1 MEILCIP
8 LLITVIGGII
18 VLAVE
23 YWGIRPLQSFGA
35 IKLFSLLFPFVRR
48 DWTKAT
54 KTVINKFKSQPKQ
67 YKWIIG
73 QNDFKVEDLKI
84 EKGKGT
90 LNLAVTTN
98 NNLLSSHL
106 LGKIFPEPLVIER
119 YEILFDR
126 TGDMLRIRSI
136 PVETEVSI
144 IRLEKLTTEKSKD
157 GIFAVVS
164 FLAGNRG
171 QSGKFC
177 VKIELDI
184 VTVRRS
190 DGKFGPE
197 KHSAIF
203 GPFEIDGFSV
213 EKFGCRLGCAPPAVP
228 LVDSQHKVGVSIIPC
243 PAKQN

>member
-1 MEILCIP
+1 MEIFCIP
-8 LLITVIGGII
+8 LVITVIGGII

-23 YWGIRPLQSFGA
+23 YWGIQPLRSFGA

-54 KTVINKFKSQPKQ
+54 RTVINKFKSQPKH

-73 QNDFKVEDLKI
+73 QNDFKVENLKI

-106 LGKIFPEPLVIER
+106 FGKIFPEPLVIER

-126 TGDMLRIRSI
+126 TGDILRIRSV
-136 PVETEVSI
+136 PVEIEVNI
-144 IRLEKLTTEKSKD
+144 IQLEKLTTEKSRG
-157 GIFAVVS
+157 GITAVVS

-171 QSGKFC
+171 QRGEFC

-184 VTVRRS
+184 VTLRRS

-197 KHSAIF
+197 KHGAIF

-213 EKFGCRLGCAPPAVP
+213 KKFGCKLECAPPAVP
-228 LVDSQHKVGVSIIPC
+228 LVDSQHKVRISIIPC